1 MFLINLKRLIIL
13 LISKT
18 QFIFYSLF
26 INYIKINNTENLVI
40 LCKGESNK
48 LVTKKKLR
56 FKKNKNFSTILCN
69 FKDNDFKDHKYYKF
83 FKVRPIFILANGT
96 EPVLNLSNLINC
108 KLADVY
114 VQRFGSS
121 KKSGLKRNLYEKRTA
136 RKLDKITNNVKYLPF
151 AIKKDVIILKKK
163 LKKKFALNTG
173 LVSILLA
180 ASMKPVK
187 IKIFG
192 LDFYQSNYFNKSL
205 IENMQ
210 EKEKKILINSSFKY
224 KSVFIEIVKMN
235 KDIFFEIY
243 TYSDIKSHLKNLKI
257 FKK

>member
-1 MFLINLKRLIIL
+1 MILINLKRLIIL
-13 LISKT
+13 LISKV

-26 INYIKINNTENLVI
+26 IEYIKINNKKNLVV

-69 FKDNDFKDHKYYKF
+69 FKDNDFKDHIYYKF
-83 FKVRPIFILANGT
+83 FKAHPIFILANGT
-96 EPVLNLSNLINC
+96 EPVLNLNNLINC
-108 KLADVY
+108 KIADVY

-121 KKSGLKRNLYEKRTA
+121 KKSGLTRNINEKRTT
-136 RKLDKITNNVKYLPF
+136 RKLDKISNNVKYLPLSL
-151 AIKKDVIILKKK
+151 KKDFIILKKK

-180 ASMKPVK
+180 ASMNPVK

-205 IENMQ
+205 VDNMQ

-235 KDIFFEIY
+235 KHILFELY

-257 FKK
+257 FNK